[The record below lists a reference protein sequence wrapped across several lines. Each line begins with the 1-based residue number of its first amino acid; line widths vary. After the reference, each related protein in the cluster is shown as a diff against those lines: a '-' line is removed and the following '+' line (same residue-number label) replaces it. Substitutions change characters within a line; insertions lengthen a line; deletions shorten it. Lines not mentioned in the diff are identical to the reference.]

1 MTHVDPDLFFVD
13 LEFML
18 DLVQRGATRAEAM
31 DWLKHDA
38 PRGAGI
44 EPGYIGCNVYF
55 PERLRSQL
63 KERHR
68 EIKQLRA
75 EGLTYA
81 AIAGRVS
88 LSASTVGNLCRRRG
102 WRPEPR

>member
-1 MTHVDPDLFFVD
+1 MTHADPDLFFVD

-18 DLVQRGATRAEAM
+18 DLVQRGATPTEAM

-44 EPGYIGCNVYF
+44 EPGYIGCCIYF
-55 PERLRSQL
+55 PKRLRSQL

-68 EIKQLRA
+68 EVKALRE

-81 AIAGRVS
+81 VIGGRVS
-88 LSASTVGNLCRRRG
+88 LSDSAVGHLCRRKG
-102 WRPEPR
+102 WRPK